1 MLEAINY
8 VRNKITK
15 KMTVDKTVTHLKNG
29 DASNWN
35 KESVDANF
43 KEM

>member
-15 KMTVDKTVTHLKNG
+15 KMTVDKTVTYLNNG
-29 DASNWN
+29 DSSNWI